1 MEHSNE
7 SLTGKAIQMVSSFF
21 ADQNVHTAKAFIQYT
36 IANGPDGMKDTH
48 AKAALYRSKNAGILQ
63 TEGRGLYRLYSGG
76 GTGQSN
82 MDKLRRHIQKASAAL
97 EWTVNVFS
105 LDEQEL
111 DAIREVRQI
120 RKQVDM
126 LQERLKKYDEAAT
139 TEAATG
145 AALRPDGVARIWKI

>member
-1 MEHSNE
+1 MEYSNE
-7 SLTGKAIQMVSSFF
+7 SLTGKALQMVSSFF
-21 ADQNVHTAKAFIQYT
+21 ADQNVHTAKAFIRYT

-63 TEGRGLYRLYSGG
+63 TEGRGLYRLHSGG

-82 MDKLRRHIQKASAAL
+82 MHKLRRHIQKASAAL

-120 RKQVDM
+120 RKQLDM
-126 LQERLKKYDEAAT
+126 LQERLKEYDEAAIT
-139 TEAATG
+139 
-145 AALRPDGVARIWKI
+145 K

>member
-1 MEHSNE
+1 MIGVIKEGKNGIFQRIPYGE
-7 SLTGKAIQMVSSFF
+7 SDPNGFVVF
-21 ADQNVHTAKAFIQYT
+21 AVQNVHTAKAFIRYT
-36 IANGPDGMKDTH
+36 IANGPDGMKDTY

-63 TEGRGLYRLYSGG
+63 TEGRGLYRLHSGG
-76 GTGQSN
+76 VIEQSN

-120 RKQVDM
+120 RKQLDM
-126 LQERLKKYDEAAT
+126 LQERLKEYDEAVIT
-139 TEAATG
+139 
-145 AALRPDGVARIWKI
+145 K